1 MLTEQGIVEKVYGEK
16 ATVRVQRSSACAHCD
31 SSGSCEIAND
41 KIMTIELSNELHAKI
56 DDRVEI
62 SLPANSLLKLSF
74 VVYFLPVVG
83 LIAGASLGH
92 AFASYFGASDAT
104 GALTGGVMGLV
115 GAYFTMKRVNSGA
128 RTKMEYRP
136 RITRILSAGGSP
148 RGDNIS
154 DHTADTVLTRPGPVP
169 LNSQAPLPGKDR

>member
-1 MLTEQGIVEKVYGEK
+1 
-16 ATVRVQRSSACAHCD
+16 
-31 SSGSCEIAND
+31 
-41 KIMTIELSNELHAKI
+41 MTIEITNTLHAKI

-83 LIAGASLGH
+83 LVAGAALGN
-92 AFASYFGASDAT
+92 AFASYFGVSDAA

-115 GAYFTMKRVNSGA
+115 GAYYIMKWVNSGA

-136 RITRILSAGGSP
+136 RITRILSADSSQC
-148 RGDNIS
+148 DDSIS
-154 DHTADTVLTRPGPVP
+154 DHIAGSVLTRSGPVP
-169 LNSQAPLPGKDR
+169 LNSRGLPPGKDR